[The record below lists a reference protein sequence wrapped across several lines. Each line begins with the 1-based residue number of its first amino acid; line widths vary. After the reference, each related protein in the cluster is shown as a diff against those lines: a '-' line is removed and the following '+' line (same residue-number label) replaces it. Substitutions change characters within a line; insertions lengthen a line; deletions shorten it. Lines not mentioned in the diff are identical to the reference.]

1 MAEAKRRLA
10 AILAA
15 DVVGYSRLMGDDE
28 RATVAAL
35 NASREIF
42 RARVSEH
49 DGRVVDT
56 AGDSVLATFD
66 SVVEAVQCASA
77 VQTEIGARNQD
88 LPEDRRMAFRIGVNL
103 GDVIEQDDGTI
114 YGDGVNVAA
123 RLESLAE
130 PGGFCLSGS
139 AFDQVEG
146 KVDFALTFIGEQEV
160 KNIARPVRVY
170 RATLGETPEAP
181 AEPATPLAVP
191 DKPSIAVLPFDNLS
205 GDPEQEY
212 FADGVAEDIITG
224 LSKIRWLFVI
234 ARNTSFT
241 YKGQTFDVKRV
252 GRELGV
258 RYVLEGSVRRGGN
271 RVRVTAQLIESGKD
285 HHVWADRYD
294 GTLEDIFELQD
305 EITAKIISAL
315 GPELTMAEVERT
327 GRERTKNFDAW
338 DLYLQALPH
347 TYRINKVGFEQ
358 AVSLLNKAIERDP
371 SFSSAHAMLSHCYT
385 LAAYHGWAGRVGET
399 AAAAIRYGDKAVE
412 LDPQNPLAHQSLG
425 FAVTVRGPQEKAI
438 ASLRRALELD
448 PNASGA
454 WASLALAYGFVGQ
467 TEDALDAIEKAKRGS
482 PRDPFMWLWTSSEA
496 TAAFAA
502 FADERLEDAIERAK
516 ATIQLQSGWYGT
528 YVLLAASAA
537 HLGRMEEVREAV
549 AALLKLIP
557 HFTVGGVIKNPMY
570 ERPADAARLVDGL
583 RKAGL
588 PG

>member
-1 MAEAKRRLA
+1 MAEAKRKLA

-28 RATVAAL
+28 RATLAAL
-35 NASREIF
+35 NECREIF
-42 RARVSEH
+42 RVHVSEH

-56 AGDSVLATFD
+56 TGDSVLAVVD
-66 SVVEAVQCASA
+66 SVVEAVQCAIE
-77 VQTEIGARNQD
+77 VQANLGVRNQD
-88 LPEDRRMAFRIGVNL
+88 LPNDRRMVFRIGVNL

-130 PGGFCLSGS
+130 PGGVTLSGS
-139 AFDQVEG
+139 TFDQIEG
-146 KVDFALTFIGEQEV
+146 KVDIALEFIGEQNV

-170 RATLGETPEAP
+170 RAAASESALAQSTV
-181 AEPATPLAVP
+181 EPILTVP

-241 YKGQTFDVKRV
+241 YKGQTFDVNRV

-271 RVRVTAQLIESGKD
+271 RVRVTAQLIETEKD

-294 GTLEDIFELQD
+294 GTLDDIFELQD
-305 EITAKIISAL
+305 QITAKIISAL

-327 GRERTKNFDAW
+327 GQERTRDFDAW
-338 DLYLQALPH
+338 DLYLKALPH
-347 TYRINKVGFEQ
+347 TYRLNKAGFDQ
-358 AVSLLNKAIERDP
+358 AVSLLNKAIGRDP
-371 SFSSAHAMLSHCYT
+371 SFSSAHAILSQSYT
-385 LAAYHGWAGRVGET
+385 FAAYHGWAGRVGET
-399 AAAAIRYGDKAVE
+399 IADAIRYGDKAAE
-412 LDPQNPLAHQSLG
+412 LDPQNPLAHQALG
-425 FAVTVRGPQEKAI
+425 FAFTLRGPLEKAI
-438 ASLRRALELD
+438 TSLRRALELD
-448 PNASGA
+448 PNASSA
-454 WASLALAYGFVGQ
+454 WASLALAYGLVGQ
-467 TEDALDAIEKAKRGS
+467 TEEALIAVEKAKRGS
-482 PRDPFMWLWTSSEA
+482 PRDPFMWLWTASEMS
-496 TAAFAA
+496 AA

-516 ATIQLQSGWYGT
+516 ATIQLQSGWFGSH
-528 YVLLAASAA
+528 VLLAASAA
-537 HLGRMEEVREAV
+537 HLGNMDEAREAV
-549 AALLKLIP
+549 ANLLKLVPRI
-557 HFTVGGVIKNPMY
+557 TVGAVAKNPMF

-588 PG
+588 PE